1 MVSRILVDGFKSI
14 DRAELDLGM
23 FTLLSGVNS
32 AGKSSIIQAFLY
44 MVQMQKQHTQKET
57 DSEYV
62 VLGKFADIRNHVK
75 GNKKILFEMDVKK
88 GTTTSASVMRLV
100 SGDSFTAA
108 AQMLRS
114 EEGVNDYV
122 SAHNVVYLSADRIGV
137 KKAYDLNIE
146 KPREIGNHGEYAY
159 SFLGMYG
166 QEPIPES
173 AFAYDSETVGM
184 SLNNQVNY
192 WLDYLLGFHIQTD
205 IVTDVDQVIAMY
217 SNSQNNRYY
226 RAGNVGTGVTYIAAL
241 VIAALSCKAEDVLVI
256 ENPEIHLHP
265 RAQSRFV
272 EFLVY
277 ISNHGLQVILET
289 HSDHIYNGV
298 RKCIKKRRL
307 LKDNV
312 AVYFLELDTAMQTEL
327 YKIRLNQ
334 EGAEENHPY
343 GLFDQFD
350 DDLDELLGM

>member
-44 MVQMQKQHTQKET
+44 MVQMQKQHTQRET

-75 GNKKILFEMDVKK
+75 GNKEILFEMDVKK

-146 KPREIGNHGEYAY
+146 KPREIGNHGEYTY

-173 AFAYDSETVGM
+173 AFAYDPETVGM

-241 VIAALSCKAEDVLVI
+241 VIAALSCKVEDVLVI

-272 EFLVY
+272 EFLAY
-277 ISNHGLQVILET
+277 ISNQGLQVILET

-307 LKDNV
+307 LKDNA
-312 AVYFLELDTAMQTEL
+312 AVYFLELDTTMQTEL

>member
-1 MVSRILVDGFKSI
+1 M
-14 DRAELDLGM
+14 
-23 FTLLSGVNS
+23 
-32 AGKSSIIQAFLY
+32 
-44 MVQMQKQHTQKET
+44 
-57 DSEYV
+57 
-62 VLGKFADIRNHVK
+62 
-75 GNKKILFEMDVKK
+75 
-88 GTTTSASVMRLV
+88 
-100 SGDSFTAA
+100 
-108 AQMLRS
+108 
-114 EEGVNDYV
+114 
-122 SAHNVVYLSADRIGV
+122 
-137 KKAYDLNIE
+137 
-146 KPREIGNHGEYAY
+146 
-159 SFLGMYG
+159 
-166 QEPIPES
+166 
-173 AFAYDSETVGM
+173 
-184 SLNNQVNY
+184 
-192 WLDYLLGFHIQTD
+192 
-205 IVTDVDQVIAMY
+205 
-217 SNSQNNRYY
+217 
-226 RAGNVGTGVTYIAAL
+226 
-241 VIAALSCKAEDVLVI
+241 VI

>member
-75 GNKKILFEMDVKK
+75 GNKEILFEMDVKK
-88 GTTTSASVMRLV
+88 GTTTSALVMRLV

-192 WLDYLLGFHIQTD
+192 WLDYLLGFHIFPPQP
-205 IVTDVDQVIAMY
+205 MP
-217 SNSQNNRYY
+217 S
-226 RAGNVGTGVTYIAAL
+226 
-241 VIAALSCKAEDVLVI
+241 
-256 ENPEIHLHP
+256 
-265 RAQSRFV
+265 
-272 EFLVY
+272 
-277 ISNHGLQVILET
+277 
-289 HSDHIYNGV
+289 
-298 RKCIKKRRL
+298 
-307 LKDNV
+307 
-312 AVYFLELDTAMQTEL
+312 
-327 YKIRLNQ
+327 
-334 EGAEENHPY
+334 
-343 GLFDQFD
+343 
-350 DDLDELLGM
+350 

>member
-14 DRAELDLGM
+14 DRAELELGM

-44 MVQMQKQHTQKET
+44 MIQMQKQHTQRET

-62 VLGKFADIRNHVK
+62 VLGKFADIRNHIK
-75 GNKKILFEMDVKK
+75 GNKEILFEMDVKERNA
-88 GTTTSASVMRLV
+88 TSVSVMRLV

-114 EEGVNDYV
+114 EKGVNDYV

-146 KPREIGNHGEYAY
+146 KPREIGNHGEYTY

-173 AFAYDSETVGM
+173 AFAYDPETVGM

-205 IVTDVDQVIAMY
+205 IVTDVDQVVAMY

-241 VIAALSCKAEDVLVI
+241 VIAALSCKVEDVLVI

-272 EFLVY
+272 EFLAY
-277 ISNHGLQVILET
+277 ISNQGLQVILET

-307 LKDNV
+307 LKDNA